1 MVVLKTSRE
10 LKAMRDA
17 GRISSRA
24 LKLAGEAVEPGVST
38 LEIDR
43 IVRKYIEEQGAT
55 PSFRGTGGNPHFP
68 RLRRIPGKR
77 LYFSE

>member
-24 LKLAGEAVEPGVST
+24 LKLAGEAVEPGVLWKLTVLFVS
-38 LEIDR
+38 I
-43 IVRKYIEEQGAT
+43 
-55 PSFRGTGGNPHFP
+55 
-68 RLRRIPGKR
+68 
-77 LYFSE
+77 

>member
-38 LEIDR
+38 FFSKLW
-43 IVRKYIEEQGAT
+43 G
-55 PSFRGTGGNPHFP
+55 
-68 RLRRIPGKR
+68 IPGKR